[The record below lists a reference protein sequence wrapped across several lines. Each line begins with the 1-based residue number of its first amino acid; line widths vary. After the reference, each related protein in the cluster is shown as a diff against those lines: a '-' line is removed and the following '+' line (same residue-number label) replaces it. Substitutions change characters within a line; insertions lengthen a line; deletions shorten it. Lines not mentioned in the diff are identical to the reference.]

1 MAKVLIA
8 TNDSGVLDTLAAE
21 IQGEGHEVDCAADGQ
36 EAYDQVLGSCPDLIV
51 LDPALPVFDG
61 YEICRILRDDPDVP
75 ERIPILFLTTAD
87 SDQRSMERAGGTDSL
102 PKQHEA
108 WQVRELLTRYA

>member
-21 IQGEGHEVDCAADGQ
+21 IQGEGHDVQCAADGQ
-36 EAYDQVLGSCPDLIV
+36 EAYAQVLGSCLDLII

-61 YEICRILRDDPDVP
+61 YETCRILRDDPDVP
-75 ERIPILFLTTAD
+75 EGIPILFLTTAD
-87 SDQRSMERAGGTDSL
+87 TDRRSMERVGGTDSL
-102 PKQHEA
+102 PKQHET
-108 WQVRELLTRYA
+108 WQVRELLTKYA